1 MNPLA
6 QAADSLGCL
15 TPAPGLLKQLM
26 RQPLGATP
34 LRIRSGGNSSRCA
47 SDGCWTLD
55 LRRHREILHHEATQ
69 EVEFGTGLTMAELLQ
84 ALRSSGRSLPIGL
97 SGLTG
102 SGFILSGGMGPLSR
116 SQGLALDHITAIQGI
131 WGSGEPFALTQDQRG
146 SDSNHWRALL
156 GAAPFLAVVTSLR
169 LRTQRLQTLQVRHGL
184 IAESQ
189 LAELIE
195 IAESWPET
203 VSLQWNWGERLEVY
217 AVDCNPAESPSRHLE
232 ALDPFLGT
240 DPRAA
245 IRRCQ
250 DQLEQPRFGSLA
262 SESVGSIPP
271 HSEVIARLG
280 PALNHQAGPLIEHL
294 STRIRERPHNGC
306 RISAQQL
313 GGATQRISPGET
325 SFIHRDSIWKPWI
338 TAAWNPGDQA
348 GREQSLAW
356 MDQVSEDFRKVCPG
370 VHLAQLHD
378 HLPGHQK
385 ELEDAYGDW
394 LPALRQL
401 KAELDPEG
409 RFPPL

>member
-1 MNPLA
+1 MNSLA
-6 QAADSLGCL
+6 RDAKTLGCL
-15 TPAPGLLKQLM
+15 SPGPKLLRQLM
-26 RQPLGATP
+26 RQPLGSPP
-34 LRIRSGGNSSRCA
+34 LRVRSGGNSSRCA

-55 LRRHREILHHEATQ
+55 LSRHREILHHEATQ

-84 ALRSSGRSLPIGL
+84 ALRASGRSVPIGL

-116 SQGLALDHITAIQGI
+116 SQGLALDHITAIEGI
-131 WGSGEPFALTQDQRG
+131 WGSGEPFALRKDECTD
-146 SDSNHWRALL
+146 DSSRWRALM
-156 GAAPFLAVVTSLR
+156 GAAPFLAVVTRLR
-169 LRTQRLQTLQVRHGL
+169 LRSQPLQSLRFRHGL
-184 IAESQ
+184 IDSSQ
-189 LAELIE
+189 LPDLIE
-195 IAESWPET
+195 IAEQWPET
-203 VSLQWNWGERLEVY
+203 SSLQWSWGDSLEIY
-217 AVDCNPAESPSRHLE
+217 AVDCSHAECSPQELE
-232 ALDPFLGT
+232 ALDSFLGT

-250 DQLEQPRFGSLA
+250 DQLEQPCFGSLA
-262 SESVGSIPP
+262 SETVPSISP

-280 PALNHQAGPLIEHL
+280 PALSHRAGPLIEHL
-294 STRIRERPHNGC
+294 SARILERPHNGC

-313 GGATQRISPGET
+313 GGATERISPGET
-325 SFIHRDSIWKPWI
+325 SFIHRDSVWKPWI

-401 KAELDPEG
+401 KTELDPEG

>member
-15 TPAPGLLKQLM
+15 TPDPGLLKQLM

-84 ALRSSGRSLPIGL
+84 ALRASGRSVPIGL

-116 SQGLALDHITAIQGI
+116 SQGLALDHITEIEGI
-131 WGSGEPFALTQDQRG
+131 WGSGEPFALRKDECTD
-146 SDSNHWRALL
+146 DSSRWRALM
-156 GAAPFLAVVTSLR
+156 GAAPFLAVVTRLR
-169 LRTQRLQTLQVRHGL
+169 LRSQPLQSLRFRHGL
-184 IAESQ
+184 IDPSQ
-189 LAELIE
+189 LPDLIE
-195 IAESWPET
+195 IAEQWPET
-203 VSLQWNWGERLEVY
+203 SSLQWSWGDSLEIY
-217 AVDCNPAESPSRHLE
+217 AVDCSHAECSPQELG
-232 ALDPFLGT
+232 ALDSFLGT

-250 DQLEQPRFGSLA
+250 DQLEQPCFGSLA
-262 SESVGSIPP
+262 SETVPSISP

-280 PALNHQAGPLIEHL
+280 PALSHRAGPLIEHL
-294 STRIRERPHNGC
+294 SARIRERPHNGC

-313 GGATQRISPGET
+313 GGATERISPGET
-325 SFIHRDSIWKPWI
+325 SFIHRDSVWKPWI

-378 HLPGHQK
+378 HLPGHQQ

>member
-15 TPAPGLLKQLM
+15 TPDPGLLKQLM
-26 RQPLGATP
+26 RQPLGAKP

-84 ALRSSGRSLPIGL
+84 ALSSSGRSLPIGL

-156 GAAPFLAVVTSLR
+156 GAAPFLAVVTRLR

-184 IAESQ
+184 IPESQ

-217 AVDCNPAESPSRHLE
+217 AVDCSPAESPSRHLE

-240 DPRAA
+240 NPQAA
-245 IRRCQ
+245 IQRCR
-250 DQLEQPRFGSLA
+250 DQLEQPGFGSLA
-262 SESVGSIPP
+262 SETVPSSPF

-280 PALNHQAGPLIEHL
+280 PALKQQGGALVEHL
-294 STRIRERPHNGC
+294 SARMRESPHSGC

-313 GGATQRISPGET
+313 GGATARIGSEQT
-325 SFIHRDSIWKPWI
+325 SFIHRDSVWKPWI
-338 TAAWNPGDQA
+338 TAAWDPGDQA
-348 GREQSLAW
+348 GRERSLAW
-356 MDQVSEDFRKVCPG
+356 MDEVSDSLSAVCPG

-378 HLPGHQK
+378 HLPGHRQ
-385 ELEDAYGDW
+385 ELEDAFGDW
-394 LPALRQL
+394 LPTLRQL